1 MVSRRMPVSRSI
13 RRSDHPS
20 RPNAMTCCFF
30 SSLKTLL
37 TVTEDSVLTSAFNAL
52 DDGLQ
57 LAGFQVTLTGRFWVT
72 PEVLPTGNHHFRFLF
87 SGDVAYFNTLISKPF
102 E

>member
-1 MVSRRMPVSRSI
+1 MPVSRSI

-52 DDGLQ
+52 DDALQ
-57 LAGFQVTLTGRFWVT
+57 LAGFQVTFTGRFWVT
-72 PEVLPTGNHHFRFLF
+72 PEEP
-87 SGDVAYFNTLISKPF
+87 SGGLLQDHRNDPLLL
-102 E
+102 